1 MTVAKRRVEV
11 TFDTALPCGTIGRFT
26 LDKELWV
33 AVPHTKYRRLTTV
46 IDRLIGHN
54 ARVRRELIRWI
65 NAWPDDA
72 VRVAAALGIV
82 SSAEELGKE
91 IVEEKM
97 RAQIS

>member
-1 MTVAKRRVEV
+1 MTSKRRVEV

-26 LDKELWV
+26 LDKESWI

-65 NAWPDDA
+65 NAWPNDA
-72 VRVAAALGIV
+72 DRVAAAFGIIN
-82 SSAEELGKE
+82 SAEELSNDV
-91 IVEEKM
+91 IDEKM
-97 RAQIS
+97 RAITS